1 MRHKSPAPITASHT
15 LKFVWVEIPCT
26 LTWLTVESHRLGK
39 GDRTKEIKRMEM
51 VLFYFEGGMEVERFF
66 SLCLTFPAWSAI
78 LKAI

>member
-15 LKFVWVEIPCT
+15 LKFVWVEIPRT

-51 VLFYFEGGMEVERFF
+51 VLFYFEGGVEVETFF